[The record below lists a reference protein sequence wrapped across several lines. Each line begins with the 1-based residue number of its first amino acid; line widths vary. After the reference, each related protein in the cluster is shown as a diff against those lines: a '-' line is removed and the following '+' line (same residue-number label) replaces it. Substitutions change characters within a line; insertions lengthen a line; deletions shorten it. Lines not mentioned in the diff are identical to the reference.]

1 MNSKKVYICLYYLA
15 FILSIWVCAIPRI
28 LQNNLNIYVDLSR
41 LSYLM
46 VFANIVLVI
55 TFTILLIKKK
65 LGKVNILF
73 PIIYILFT
81 IIVLVICFLFNS
93 RLVIANIQFS
103 YYIKFILINYVL
115 FNTYS
120 ILSINS
126 LGGKNE

>member
-28 LQNNLNIYVDLSR
+28 LQNKLNIYVDLSR

-46 VFANIVLVI
+46 VFANIVLVVI
-55 TFTILLIKKK
+55 FTILLIKKK
-65 LGKVNILF
+65 IGKVNILF
-73 PIIYILFT
+73 SIIYILFT
-81 IIVLVICFLFNS
+81 IIVLVICFLFNY
-93 RLVIANIQFS
+93 RLVIPNIQFS